1 MKPEDCRHRVHKSQS
16 VVLVLSLHSKYT
28 ISNYLN
34 KPANATENLVTLKWQ
49 FFFFGCNRIER
60 YRIALLLGILIAIVN
75 YMKYSQ
81 LILNYYGMGF
91 VSAHEHHHT

>member
-49 FFFFGCNRIER
+49 FFFSVVMELKGIELR
-60 YRIALLLGILIAIVN
+60 YF
-75 YMKYSQ
+75 Q
-81 LILNYYGMGF
+81 EF
-91 VSAHEHHHT
+91 